1 MILLLLLCG
10 CGAQSSW
17 QVSHLQSGSSTF
29 DSSRVLFSS
38 NDPINGIVVELIR
51 SDGQILAYL
60 LVHTQETI
68 PYEDNPKEAIVRLI
82 MPDKTIES
90 IAHRHEGGQRLLL
103 TESLQ
108 QTLLDALKLEKDVTI
123 ELMGYRTTLS
133 GKGFADSYAAL
144 QKTPLRNPLQP
155 PVPIDL

>member
-1 MILLLLLCG
+1 MIFLFLLCS
-10 CGAQSSW
+10 CGTQSSW
-17 QVSHLQSGSSTF
+17 QVSHLQTGNSAF

-38 NDPINGIVVELIR
+38 NDPVNGLDVELIR
-51 SDGQILAYL
+51 SDGQIFAYL
-60 LVHTQETI
+60 QVHTQETI

-82 MPDKTIES
+82 MQDKTIES

-103 TESLQ
+103 TEPLK

-133 GKGFADSYAAL
+133 GKGFLDSYAAL

-155 PVPIDL
+155 PVPL

>member
-1 MILLLLLCG
+1 MILLLLLCS

-17 QVSHLQSGSSTF
+17 QVSHLQTGSSAF
-29 DSSRVLFSS
+29 DSSRALFCAK
-38 NDPINGIVVELIR
+38 DPVNGIDLELIR
-51 SDGQILAYL
+51 SDSQIFAYL

-82 MPDKTIES
+82 MADQTIES
-90 IAHRHEGGQRLLL
+90 IAHRHEGGQRILL

-123 ELMGYRTTLS
+123 ELMGYRTTIL
-133 GKGFADSYAAL
+133 GKGFPDSFAAL
-144 QKTPLRNPLQP
+144 QKTPIRNPLQP
-155 PVPIDL
+155 PVPL